1 MSEPNNLSKIEQTS
15 ETTWIIT
22 LEEDPETG
30 DLVMPLPEGLL
41 ESQGWQIGDTL
52 VWDVDE
58 ETGTAKLTRK
68 NDSENG
74 NQP

>member
-1 MSEPNNLSKIEQTS
+1 MTEPNDPPKIEQTS

-58 ETGTAKLTRK
+58 TAGTATLTRK
-68 NDSENG
+68 NDPETG

>member
-52 VWDVDE
+52 VWDIDE

-68 NDSENG
+68 NDSETG